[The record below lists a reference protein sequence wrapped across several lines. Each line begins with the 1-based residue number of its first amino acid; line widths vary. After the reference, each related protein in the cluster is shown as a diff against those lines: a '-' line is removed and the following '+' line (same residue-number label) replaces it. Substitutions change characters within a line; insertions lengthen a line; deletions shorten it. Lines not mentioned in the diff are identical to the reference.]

1 MPNTHLVRR
10 YLPIREVVQP
20 WAVARVKREHEWLMW
35 IQKVD
40 HPVVTWIFQVIGHT
54 IGVAFYITFLPFLF
68 WIGEMRLV
76 SDKLLPT
83 ATRLCA
89 FTRLNVLVPYDDIS
103 NTFFCAQN
111 AQARVIWT
119 VSNKL
124 VDPHTFRHSLEHTD
138 TNANILTNAQL

>member
-1 MPNTHLVRR
+1 MRLNMPNAFLLRR

-40 HPVVTWIFQVIGHT
+40 NPVVTWIFQVIGHT

-76 SDKLLPT
+76 SENTLPT
-83 ATRLCA
+83 ATRPRSP
-89 FTRLNVLVPYDDIS
+89 TRLCLSKFSMIMFE
-103 NTFFCAQN
+103 TFLFTN
-111 AQARVIWT
+111 AQASSCRCASVR
-119 VSNKL
+119 S
-124 VDPHTFRHSLEHTD
+124 
-138 TNANILTNAQL
+138 